1 MQNSTPLA
9 ERMRPLSIEEYI
21 GQKHLLGENGILKNA
36 IKQKMIP
43 SIIFWGPPGVGK
55 TTLANIIANSLD
67 RPFYSLS
74 AISSGVKD
82 VREVIQKAQSNDL
95 FKSQAPIVFID
106 EIHRFSK
113 SQQDSLLAA
122 VEKGIIILIGATTE
136 NPSFEVISAL
146 LSRCQVLVLKEHS
159 KEDLELLLD
168 KAVKEDELLQS
179 KR

>member
-1 MQNSTPLA
+1 MQSSTPLA

-21 GQKHLLGENGILKNA
+21 GQKHLFGENGILKNA

-106 EIHRFSK
+106 
-113 SQQDSLLAA
+113 
-122 VEKGIIILIGATTE
+122 
-136 NPSFEVISAL
+136 
-146 LSRCQVLVLKEHS
+146 
-159 KEDLELLLD
+159 
-168 KAVKEDELLQS
+168 
-179 KR
+179 